1 MDESTSTG
9 VGTRVGRVPE
19 SAAEVDRA
27 ELVGVDVGVGV
38 RLVAGAVVGERGIVV
53 RVDVG
58 VMALHRAMARA
69 GIRAEP
75 GRVARRRGRVRLE
88 VRERRG
94 DVALGGRGGG
104 VDGRL
109 LRG

>member
-1 MDESTSTG
+1 MGRTDLVDESTSTG

-19 SAAEVDRA
+19 STAEVDRA

-38 RLVAGAVVGERGIVV
+38 RLVAGAVVGERGVIV

-75 GRVARRRGRVRLE
+75 GRVARRRRGVVVEVATGRT
-88 VRERRG
+88 G
-94 DVALGGRGGG
+94 KG
-104 VDGRL
+104 
-109 LRG
+109 